1 MAYSNSYM
9 FLGLGLFII
18 LSSQVLAQVPLLLP
32 PPPPPPPTIIYII
45 NTMETPMTTV
55 DSYAGLM
62 HEVTLL
68 EAEADRMTFRANLI
82 KKNVA
87 KSIHQS
93 RKFLNHLFDEEDKVS
108 KSNEEDKVSITSK
121 EDKVFRYDEE
131 DKISNNEEKKKVL
144 KNEEKEKVFKS
155 DKEDKVFKNDN
166 KNTITN

>member
-1 MAYSNSYM
+1 M

-18 LSSQVLAQVPLLLP
+18 LSSQVLAQDPQLPP
-32 PPPPPPPTIIYII
+32 PPPPPPPTIIFIL
-45 NTMETPMTTV
+45 NPMATPMATV

-93 RKFLNHLFDEEDKVS
+93 RKFLNHIFDEEDKVS
-108 KSNEEDKVSITSK
+108 KSNEEDKVSLTDK
-121 EDKVFRYDEE
+121 EDKVFKNDNEE
-131 DKISNNEEKKKVL
+131 KISNNEEKNKVF
-144 KNEEKEKVFKS
+144 KNEAEEKILKS

-166 KNTITN
+166 KNKITN